1 MSQVRITQHCR
12 ENCLP
17 NLPKQL
23 RPGFI
28 NKLRTVG
35 IDPDLGKPLSG
46 ELKPYRTLRL
56 GRYRIIYLYDPAD
69 DVDSLCSPQVVWVV
83 SVGIRKAGARDDVY
97 QQLLRDLHAGEIP
110 LEE

>member
-1 MSQVRITQHCR
+1 MSQIRITQHCR
-12 ENCLP
+12 QKRLP
-17 NLPKQL
+17 DLPKQL

-28 NKLRTVG
+28 KKLRTVG

-69 DVDSLCSPQVVWVV
+69 DVVWVV
-83 SVGIRKAGARDDVY
+83 SIGIRKAGARDDVY